1 MLIDFAHIQKQNMSF
16 NTPLG
21 EHDFNIHSSNIDIKQ
36 HYPPSTL
43 KTNKPEDK
51 TTPFMNPEDK
61 FQLQKLSN

>member
-1 MLIDFAHIQKQNMSF
+1 MSF